1 LNVRNSVKLKHVVAS
16 SSLNV

>member
-16 SSLNV
+16 SSQNV